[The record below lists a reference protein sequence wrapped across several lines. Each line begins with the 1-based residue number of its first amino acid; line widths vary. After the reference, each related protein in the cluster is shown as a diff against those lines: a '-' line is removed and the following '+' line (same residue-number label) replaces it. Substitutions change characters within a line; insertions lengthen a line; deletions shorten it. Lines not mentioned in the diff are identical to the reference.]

1 MTKVDTRDAD
11 WHLLISKL
19 EVEAASSAIEIDLL
33 NSAIKQSIPRDWLP
47 IVFKA
52 HEEILPVISVV
63 NERGFDSSDQC
74 VDGWIALIRE
84 ELYSNRSVED
94 IFVSIED
101 NNVDVWVV
109 IPERDLAALDQL
121 ADIEWEL
128 LEMFVSGE
136 HPVFLIDFH
145 IIYRCGRNVEDLAPT
160 RAIRLPRQVQ

>member
-1 MTKVDTRDAD
+1 MTRVDTRDAD

-19 EVEAASSAIEIDLL
+19 EVEATSSAIKVDLL

-47 IVFKA
+47 IIFMA
-52 HEEILPVISVV
+52 HEEILPVIGVA
-63 NERGFDSSDQC
+63 NRMGFDSSNQC
-74 VDGWIALIRE
+74 VDGWLSLVRE
-84 ELYSNRSVED
+84 ELYSNPLVED

-101 NNVDVWVV
+101 SNVDVWVV

-121 ADIEWEL
+121 ADIEWKL

-145 IIYRCGRNVEDLAPT
+145 VIYRCGRNIGDLVPT
-160 RAIRLPRQVQ
+160 MAVRLPRQVG